1 MQNNQD
7 IEIKIGSYVK
17 LLVVDT
23 HWFEHETLE
32 SYEILQD
39 ACRKPL
45 KVTDIYDGKIEL
57 RLPAVKDHDGEL
69 TGNCITTIPG
79 KVEVVVS

>member
-1 MQNNQD
+1 MQNNHN

-17 LLVVDT
+17 LLAVESY
-23 HWFEHETLE
+23 WFENEIPE
-32 SYEILQD
+32 SYEILQE
-39 ACRKPL
+39 ACRNPL
-45 KVTDIYDGKIEL
+45 KVTDIYDGVIEL
-57 RLPAVKDHDGEL
+57 SLPAVKDHDGEL